1 MTANPW
7 LFIGLATVAVG
18 SGSLL
23 LDGAG
28 TAADQEIK
36 LAQIEG
42 PVLAQANP
50 EPADAEEDEILPP
63 DGVESPEEWA
73 KILAKQTKDLERREQ
88 ELQIAQQEL
97 ATEQKQVEADMAEAV
112 KAKEDAEKICR
123 GQSKGGVSRALQPPE
138 AHEERRTRVAAILKK
153 MKPKSGAKVVAK
165 WSDIV
170 AIDIMWRLPARIS
183 AAVLAA
189 MPAEAAARITRKMA
203 TGWGADDAA
212 KEDAKKAKEA
222 EEAKEEDAS
231 TDKPA
236 EKPPAP
242 GGAI

>member
-1 MTANPW
+1 MTTSPW
-7 LFIGLATVAVG
+7 LYVGLATLAVG
-18 SGSLL
+18 SGSML

-28 TAADQEIK
+28 TAAEQEVK
-36 LAQIEG
+36 LAQIQG

-50 EPADAEEDEILPP
+50 EPADAEEEEILPP

-73 KILAKQTKDLERREQ
+73 KILAKEAKDLERREQ

-97 ATEQKQVEADMAEAV
+97 ETERKQVQAEMAEAV

-123 GQSKGGVSRALQPPE
+123 GQAKGGASRALQPPE
-138 AHEERRTRVAAILKK
+138 AHEERRSRVADILKK
-153 MKPKSGAKVVAK
+153 MKPKKGADMVGK

-189 MPAEAAARITRKMA
+189 MPAGDSARITRKMA

-212 KEDAKKAKEA
+212 KEKAEKAKED
-222 EEAKEEDAS
+222 AKEEDAS
-231 TDKPA
+231 TVNPA
-236 EKPPAP
+236 EPAP
-242 GGAI
+242 AQGGAI

>member
-1 MTANPW
+1 MTGNPW
-7 LFIGLATVAVG
+7 LFVGLATVAVG
-18 SGSLL
+18 SGTML

-28 TAADQEIK
+28 TAADQEMK
-36 LAQIEG
+36 LAQIQG

-50 EPADAEEDEILPP
+50 EPADAEEEEILPP

-73 KILAKQTKDLERREQ
+73 KILARQARDLERREQ

-97 ATEQKQVEADMAEAV
+97 ETERKQVQTEMAEAV

-123 GQSKGGVSRALQPPE
+123 GQSKGGASRALQPPE
-138 AHEERRTRVAAILKK
+138 AHEERRSRVADILKK
-153 MKPKSGAKVVAK
+153 MKPKKGADMVAK

-189 MPAEAAARITRKMA
+189 MPAEVSARITRKMA

-212 KEDAKKAKEA
+212 KEKAKEA
-222 EEAKEEDAS
+222 EEDAKEEDAS
-231 TDKPA
+231 TDKPG
-236 EKPPAP
+236 EQPPAS
-242 GGAI
+242 GGTT